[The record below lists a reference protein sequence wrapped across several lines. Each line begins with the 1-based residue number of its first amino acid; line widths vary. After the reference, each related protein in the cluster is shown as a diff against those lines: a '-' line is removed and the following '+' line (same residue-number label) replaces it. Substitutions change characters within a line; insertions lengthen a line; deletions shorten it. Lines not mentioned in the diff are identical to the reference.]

1 MWAYTGRVMDVS
13 VTLENTCS
21 AYIDARNATSV
32 CLPFSLANYRPL
44 CLSPLSASRSSFIET
59 DLSFNF
65 RARLH
70 PGAHMSLISSF
81 QRKRRAVSKIKGSSF
96 YTVNVEQVETVWND
110 LEQVLARNPSN
121 TVVQHWM
128 ALLCIA
134 RLHALLCS
142 FICIYVTFS
151 ANTPAHLYLCIQ
163 FIRNNQIYIH
173 CFDLFHPAPY
183 IVRR

>member
-81 QRKRRAVSKIKGSSF
+81 QRKRRTVSKIKGSSF
-96 YTVNVEQVETVWND
+96 YTVNVEQVETIWND

-134 RLHALLCS
+134 RLHALLCVVL
-142 FICIYVTFS
+142 FVFMWHF
-151 ANTPAHLYLCIQ
+151 PP
-163 FIRNNQIYIH
+163 IRLPISTIVLSLS
-173 CFDLFHPAPY
+173 DLHSSL
-183 IVRR
+183 

>member
-96 YTVNVEQVETVWND
+96 YTVNVEQVETV
-110 LEQVLARNPSN
+110 
-121 TVVQHWM
+121 
-128 ALLCIA
+128 
-134 RLHALLCS
+134 
-142 FICIYVTFS
+142 
-151 ANTPAHLYLCIQ
+151 
-163 FIRNNQIYIH
+163 
-173 CFDLFHPAPY
+173 
-183 IVRR
+183 